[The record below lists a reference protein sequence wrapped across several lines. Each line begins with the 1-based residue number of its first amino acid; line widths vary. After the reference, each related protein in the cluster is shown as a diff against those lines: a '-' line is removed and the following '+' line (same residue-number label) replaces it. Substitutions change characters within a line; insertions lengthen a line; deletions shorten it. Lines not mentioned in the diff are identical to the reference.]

1 MQEQML
7 RLTPNGCIDAVNG
20 RVENDECPD
29 YSVLSNWVP
38 SSDTPKQWV
47 PRPAAITINNSLT
60 IPSYMYVVVLTSGS
74 TWTVPPNWNNASNVV
89 YALGAGG
96 NGGNGIANS
105 TIGGGGGG
113 GAFAAI
119 TNTTLTPNG
128 VVNFQIGTASGT

>member
-60 IPSYMYVVVLTSGS
+60 IPSHVSVVVLTSGS
-74 TWTVPPNWNNASNVV
+74 TWTVPLNWTNINTV
-89 YALGAGG
+89 YCIGAGG
-96 NGGNGIANS
+96 NGGKGVSNNS
-105 TIGGGGGG
+105 TGGGGGG
-113 GAFAAI
+113 
-119 TNTTLTPNG
+119 
-128 VVNFQIGTASGT
+128 